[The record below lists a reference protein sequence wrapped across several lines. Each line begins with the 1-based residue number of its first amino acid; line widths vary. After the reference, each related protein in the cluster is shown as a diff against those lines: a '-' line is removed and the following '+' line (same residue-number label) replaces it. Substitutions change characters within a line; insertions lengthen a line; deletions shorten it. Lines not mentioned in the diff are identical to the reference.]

1 MTKRCVYSIYVPLRG
16 YRNKF
21 DAFQK
26 YYTKIITAHKK
37 YANLINADYVLFEKL
52 PEMIDDKLSSNVSYY
67 DKINFSKYYY
77 AEELCQTNYDEI
89 LYIDFDVIPNTKDN
103 FFTVF
108 NVNEYVAV
116 KSTIPYNSQMAI
128 EYVKQYED
136 ASEAVAHN
144 KSIDKY
150 IQHVDKYNQAKDSY
164 NKGITETSFHG
175 IPWIVEKTPKEFEKK
190 YPLDWWLEKQNFKN
204 ELSNPPSPP
213 KYIKE
218 GHRPDDIRPWD
229 DAVKYAAI
237 DILTEGKATFYNTGV
252 MGFCKDTLA
261 QLNIFENFDNFCN
274 TIKNIQ
280 SENWPE
286 YVTNHIDINNE
297 VLFSYKM
304 ITNNVPVKDI
314 GREWNYF
321 VDWNSVLLQLSSHTF
336 YDEFDS
342 CKFRHF
348 LNKNFEKQWPT

>member
-1 MTKRCVYSIYVPLRG
+1 MTKRCVYSIYVSLQG

-21 DAFQK
+21 EAFQK
-26 YYTKIITAHKK
+26 YYSKIIVAHKK
-37 YANLINADYVLFEKL
+37 YADLINADYILFETL
-52 PEMIDDKLSSNVSYY
+52 PDADVFEQLIISNY

-77 AEELCQTNYDEI
+77 AEQLCPKNYDEI
-89 LYIDFDVIPNTKDN
+89 LYIDFDIIPNTKDN
-103 FFTVF
+103 FFEVF
-108 NVNEYVAV
+108 NVNEYIPV
-116 KSTIPYNSQMAI
+116 KATIPYNPQMAI
-128 EYVKQYED
+128 EYVDHYENTIK
-136 ASEAVAHN
+136 AVAHN
-144 KSIDKY
+144 QNIDKY
-150 IQHVDKYNQAKDSY
+150 IQHIDKYNQHKDEY

-175 IPWIVEKTPKEFEKK
+175 IPWFVEKTPKEFEKK

-229 DAVKYAAI
+229 DGVKYAAI
-237 DILTEGKATFYNTGV
+237 DILTEGKAIFYNTGV

-286 YVTNHIDINNE
+286 YVTTHIDINNE

-304 ITNNVPVKDI
+304 IVNDVPVKDI
-314 GREWNYF
+314 GRDWNYF
-321 VDWNSVLLQLSSHTF
+321 VDWNSVLLQLSNHTF
-336 YDEFDS
+336 HDEFET

-348 LNKNFEKQWPT
+348 LNKNFEKQWQT